1 MSIFPLLQHYV
12 SIYQL
17 LTGSKSSK
25 FDAKFAAKRLKN
37 RKSQKRAAVS
47 LEALLRQGGRT
58 MLLLIA
64 ARSCRKYDI

>member
-47 LEALLRQGGRT
+47 LEALRQGGRT